1 MEELEVAQYAV
12 TCLTAKCENGN
23 IEITMTA
30 PKENP
35 SFVCGVCFQK
45 ISSVKKAK

>member
-1 MEELEVAQYAV
+1 MEELEVAEYSV
-12 TCLTAKCENGN
+12 TCLTAKCGNGN

-35 SFVCGVCFQK
+35 SFVCGVCLK
-45 ISSVKKAK
+45 PIKEVKAL